1 MFVVVDL
8 HKRTTIAFEA
18 VWVIKACPWFDFRF
32 QHRQHHH
39 CPQLL
44 RRFTEGS
51 SACVAVSF
59 KRSAEVVPRVEDP
72 ETESGGTEDSCVD
85 KCPFEDG
92 FP

>member
-1 MFVVVDL
+1 MFEVVDL
-8 HKRTTIAFEA
+8 HKRTTIVSEA
-18 VWVIKACPWFDFRF
+18 ESVIKACPCFDFRL
-32 QHRQHHH
+32 QYRQHHH

-59 KRSAEVVPRVEDP
+59 EQSALVVLRVEGP
-72 ETESGGTEDSCVD
+72 GTASGGTAESFDE
-85 KCPFEDG
+85 KRPFAGG

>member
-1 MFVVVDL
+1 MFEVVDL
-8 HKRTTIAFEA
+8 HKRTTIVSEA
-18 VWVIKACPWFDFRF
+18 ESVIKACPCFDFRL
-32 QHRQHHH
+32 QYHQHHH

-59 KRSAEVVPRVEDP
+59 KWTAEVVPRVEGP
-72 ETESGGTEDSCVD
+72 ETESGGTEDSCVE
-85 KCPFEDG
+85 KFPFEDG